1 MNDLSNKDLNY
12 EEERHRCEVRQLL
25 AWRKEWG
32 LQRFQG
38 YIQNPR
44 FDSRRPELYR
54 DFAEQWKRGNRGEK
68 GDWR

>member
-1 MNDLSNKDLNY
+1 MDLFEELSD

-38 YIQNPR
+38 YLQNPR
-44 FDSRRPELYR
+44 FDSRRAKLRKDIAY
-54 DFAEQWKRGNRGEK
+54 QWSKSNRGEWGRWEK
-68 GDWR
+68 

>member
-1 MNDLSNKDLNY
+1 MKGKDYVKL
-12 EEERHRCEVRQLL
+12 EEERHKAEVRQLL

-38 YIQNPR
+38 YLQNPR
-44 FDSRRPELYR
+44 FDSRRPKLVG